1 MMMLM
6 LMIMFMRMVM
16 LMMMMRRGRWWCG
29 CWGGGGGRCWCWGG
43 AVLHGNL
50 HEKWPRTPPGTSFFL
65 RACAVEMH
73 MDISQEPFCREIYR
87 KNAERAGYNKNTYR
101 KNSSVWRH
109 GLGKNINLD
118 LSVDLDSFFFFEIY
132 LTRPASSSFSND
144 LWTAKYAAKASLLCL
159 LGS

>member
-1 MMMLM
+1 MLM
-6 LMIMFMRMVM
+6 L
-16 LMMMMRRGRWWCG
+16 RRGRFAWKFT
-29 CWGGGGGRCWCWGG
+29 RKM
-43 AVLHGNL
+43 A
-50 HEKWPRTPPGTSFFL
+50 TDTSGDIVFS

-144 LWTAKYAAKASLLCL
+144 L
-159 LGS
+159 